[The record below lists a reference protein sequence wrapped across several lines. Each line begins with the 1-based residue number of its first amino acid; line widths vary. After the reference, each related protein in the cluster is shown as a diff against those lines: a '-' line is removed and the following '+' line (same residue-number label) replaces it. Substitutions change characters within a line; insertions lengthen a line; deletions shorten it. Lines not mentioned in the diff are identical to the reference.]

1 MPRAP
6 RVAIVGGGIGG
17 LAAAL
22 ALEHRGAETIVCEQT
37 PNLSEIGAGLNTTPN
52 AVKALRALGVEDQ
65 VNAVACDT
73 NFLNI
78 RSWDSGRYIS
88 RTRRSDFKEKF
99 GAPNLALHRADLLAI
114 LAGALKTTEIRTGM
128 RAVSV
133 ESRAKNAVAR
143 FADGSEI
150 EADIVVGADGIHS
163 VVRNSLFGADVPRF
177 TGCICWRG
185 MAAADAVPR
194 DINIADGTMWMGPHG
209 HVVHYPV
216 RRGELLNIVAH
227 FDSDGWTEESWTR
240 ECDVSEPVTTYA
252 AWHTDL
258 RRVFPCSTRWY
269 KWALYDRDPLL
280 HWNKGRATLLGDFF
294 CARHAALFGPGR
306 RDGDG
311 GRRRAR
317 RHDRQTARRSR
328 RGAEGLRAFARAA
341 RAWRRA
347 RLARPRQGKPPR
359 RAGRSSS
366 ATSNSRCANASAA
379 AAKRAT
385 TPRSRS
391 AGCTTTTSARR
402 RGDPRHSGLPRSG
415 KSGIDSHRS
424 ARMDFWAPSF
434 ALPRNI
440 DYIDKFP
447 WFHTK
452 LHTLLWRN
460 PPRRAQ
466 V

>member
-185 MAAADAVPR
+185 MAPADAVPH

-227 FDSDGWTEESWTR
+227 FDSDGWTEKSWTR

-280 HWNKGRATLLGDFF
+280 HWNKGRATLLGDS
-294 CARHAALFGPGR
+294 AHAMLPYLGQGAAMAMEDGVVLAAMIAKQPGDLDAALQDYER
-306 RDGDG
+306 
-311 GRRRAR
+311 
-317 RHDRQTARRSR
+317 
-328 RGAEGLRAFARAA
+328 LRAPRAQ
-341 RAWRRA
+341 WRRA

-359 RAGRSSS
+359 LALGAAQAQRQIRAAR
-366 ATSNSRCANASAA
+366 TL
-379 AAKRAT
+379 
-385 TPRSRS
+385 
-391 AGCTTTTSARR
+391 RR
-402 RGDPRHSGLPRSG
+402 RQQKGRQHRIPGRLAVRLRRRQGDGVTRHSGFPRSG
-415 KSGIDSHRS
+415 KSGIHNHRS
-424 ARMDFWAPSF
+424 ANMDSGLRASLGPGMTANRIPHERSDI
-434 ALPRNI
+434 R
-440 DYIDKFP
+440 D
-447 WFHTK
+447 
-452 LHTLLWRN
+452 
-460 PPRRAQ
+460 RRPGYRQ
-466 V
+466 VKI